1 MYSPTS
7 VQHREER
14 SRRYDLGGRQMKIE
28 LNYEVNVPNTIYT
41 TRKKTLKVIVN
52 GEPDDVLAIRNII
65 NLSLEDGKWKEL

>member
-1 MYSPTS
+1 
-7 VQHREER
+7 
-14 SRRYDLGGRQMKIE
+14 MKIE